1 MFLLDMGYRRKS
13 CRDVSLHY
21 HGAMVSGNEE
31 GSYTETRQHRSFF
44 FFSNPGTAIHRANTL
59 DYGGSLLFQ
68 VRLTHTSFLL
78 FCFTPCRL

>member
-44 FFSNPGTAIHRANTL
+44 FQILERRYTAR
-59 DYGGSLLFQ
+59 
-68 VRLTHTSFLL
+68 TH
-78 FCFTPCRL
+78 